1 MVNTYGNGADVRRCI
16 AADTTSVISEF
27 SVATAEFT
35 AGITDGDV
43 YYCGPT
49 YTEVSTVDDAG
60 TSTDG
65 NYACL

>member
-1 MVNTYGNGADVRRCI
+1 MTDTYGNSADVRRCI
-16 AADTTSVISEF
+16 LADGTSVISGF
-27 SVATAEFT
+27 SVATTEFT
-35 AGITDGDV
+35 AGITDADV
-43 YYCGPT
+43 YYCGPV